1 MKIAIF
7 IYEGLTALDAIGP
20 YEVLSRFP
28 DAEVHFVGRERGTIR
43 TDSNFLELRID
54 TPIAEL
60 PNPDIIL
67 VPGSTGG
74 ALHVMRQQDVLSWLQ
89 EAHKTSK
96 LTTSVCTGAFILGAA
111 GLLQGI
117 PATTH
122 WLSMDMLENYGA
134 EPRRERIVQ
143 AGRVITAA
151 GVSAGI
157 DMALHMAEHLFDETL
172 AQALQLAIEYDPS
185 PKSPMVDSQ
194 DGSLPAVQR
203 STQIL
208 RKGFNDWMQAHPLEN

>member
-1 MKIAIF
+1 MKIAIL

-54 TPIAEL
+54 TAIGDL

-74 ALHVMRQQDVLSWLQ
+74 MLHVMRQQDVLAWLQ
-89 EAHKTSK
+89 KAHETSR
-96 LTTSVCTGAFILGAA
+96 LTTSVCTGSFILGAA
-111 GLLQGI
+111 GLLKGI

-122 WLSMDMLENYGA
+122 WLSIDMLENFGA

-157 DMALHMAEHLFDETL
+157 DMALHMAEQIYDETL

-185 PKSPMVDSQ
+185 PKSPMADPL
-194 DGSLPAVQR
+194 DGSSPVVQR
-203 STQIL
+203 STEIL
-208 RKGFNDWMQAHPLEN
+208 RKGFNEWMRAHPLED